1 MPADKM
7 PNIINTK
14 LPARFLACRL
24 KYTPQTLFRV
34 TIALRLISLK
44 IALPKQKANKS
55 CNYYSKNTFMKI
67 ITLHNRI
74 DIDKLLHYLQQQLN
88 PLFQE
93 QRQSDI
99 TFNIVKSGGAI
110 EIAQPELYPG
120 DVLYKIEVDGM
131 NLNITRSEHYVD
143 DVNSLT
149 VESILND
156 LFKDISGKAGTD
168 LVLEG

>member
-1 MPADKM
+1 
-7 PNIINTK
+7 
-14 LPARFLACRL
+14 
-24 KYTPQTLFRV
+24 
-34 TIALRLISLK
+34 
-44 IALPKQKANKS
+44 
-55 CNYYSKNTFMKI
+55 MKI

-88 PLFQE
+88 PLFQQ

-99 TFNIVKSGGAI
+99 TFDIVKSGGAI

-149 VESILND
+149 VESIMNE
-156 LFKDISGKAGTD
+156 LFKNISGKAGTD